1 MSLTTLSAS
10 VLVGIVAL
18 NPAVGD
24 ILQTPPENSFS
35 APAAEIGQEPET
47 ETKTIDAET
56 DKITSVPL
64 NDEKV
69 NVVGVEWEG
78 ESPKPEIRYKENG
91 KWSSWQSLE
100 AEDGGPDAG
109 TPDAQNATEAT
120 SAVVPIVNSEEVQVR
135 SADKTADTESLE
147 ITTASTEVTEEDK
160 TIASGTPGVTNTASI
175 TGQVGAFAAQTT
187 DLNAGNVPTAEALAW
202 NPELKAN
209 VVTRKEWGAN
219 EKQVKCGSSVASSN
233 KGVIVHHTA
242 GSNSYSRSQAPGI
255 IRGYLTFHT
264 QSKGWCDL
272 GYNFLVD
279 KYGTIYEGRAGSMDK
294 AVVGAHA
301 SGFNTGTLG
310 ISVMGTYGSSAPPA
324 AAQNSVARI
333 AAWGANKW
341 GYNPTGTM
349 KMTSG
354 GGGTSK
360 YPKGRTVTLN
370 VIGGHRDTSSTSCP
384 GNAFYNRLGSIR
396 TNTKNMQSKVEVKSP
411 YVLKGEIKT
420 YYEKNGGSSRFGL
433 PTGNERRLSNPC
445 WSSSII

>member
-1 MSLTTLSAS
+1 MLSICYPPLTYLLQCKVISIHLSKENYEFDNNTICLSACRHCCS
-10 VLVGIVAL
+10 ESSCRRHST
-18 NPAVGD
+18 NS
-24 ILQTPPENSFS
+24 PENSFS

-56 DKITSVPL
+56 DETTSVPL

-135 SADKTADTESLE
+135 SADKAADTESLE

-219 EKQVKCGSSVASSN
+219 EKQVKCQSSVASSN

-354 GGGTSK
+354 GGELPNTLKEEPSLSMSLVDTGT
-360 YPKGRTVTLN
+360 PVQLPAL
-370 VIGGHRDTSSTSCP
+370 VMHST
-384 GNAFYNRLGSIR
+384 
-396 TNTKNMQSKVEVKSP
+396 TD
-411 YVLKGEIKT
+411 
-420 YYEKNGGSSRFGL
+420 
-433 PTGNERRLSNPC
+433 
-445 WSSSII
+445 